1 MAAGPR
7 LLFVRFPERN
17 SPRLKPWL
25 AHARRVLGEA
35 EDDQRAASEGSIV
48 WQLVSANNRE
58 LARGLDVYETFEEAR
73 TAVNVLV
80 ASSGSLTVEPAS
92 EAGHGLY
99 GWYMKLEGRPVATC
113 ARWYLTER
121 DRRSSISLAV
131 RSLPVATV
139 HLGARLTESLSERA
153 SLA

>member
-1 MAAGPR
+1 M
-7 LLFVRFPERN
+7 FVRFPERN

-25 AHARRVLGEA
+25 THARRVLGE
-35 EDDQRAASEGSIV
+35 EESDRWGASNDGFIV

-58 LARGLDVYETFEEAR
+58 LARGVDVHETFEEAR
-73 TAVNVLV
+73 ATVGTLV
-80 ASSGSLTVEPAS
+80 TRSASITVEHAS
-92 EAGHGLY
+92 EAGHGVY
-99 GWYMKLEGRPVATC
+99 GWYMKLDGRPVATC

-139 HLGARLTESLSERA
+139 HAGARLTESLSERA

>member
-1 MAAGPR
+1 M
-7 LLFVRFPERN
+7 FVRFPERN

-35 EDDQRAASEGSIV
+35 ESDRSEASIDGFIV

-58 LARGLDVYETFEEAR
+58 LARGIEVYETFEEAR
-73 TAVNVLV
+73 AQVGILVTA
-80 ASSGSLTVEPAS
+80 SGSLTVEYTS

-99 GWYMKLEGRPVATC
+99 GWYLKLDGRPVATC

-121 DRRSSISLAV
+121 DRRSSISLAT
-131 RSLPVATV
+131 RSLPVAAV
-139 HLGARLTESLSERA
+139 HAGARLTESLSERA